1 MHIKVYT
8 DFFNKKKNVPGL
20 LAEQL
25 LRLRIMHKN
34 FIQVL
39 LIQNEEVGKPMGHHV
54 SCAPV
59 PAPNSQQAGAE
70 TKGR

>member
-1 MHIKVYT
+1 M
-8 DFFNKKKNVPGL
+8 DFFKLKKNVPGL